1 MSLARL
7 HRRRP
12 SAAVLRDLIRP
23 VYERFDEGFDT
34 LDLRE
39 ARSLLDL
46 HADV

>member
-7 HRRRP
+7 REGRY
-12 SAAVLRDLIRP
+12 SAVPRDLILP
-23 VYERFDEGFDT
+23 VYERFGEGFDT

-46 HADV
+46 HADG